1 VTFAL
6 SGSTITQS
14 GTDTNLSGLAGI
26 AGVVTRVEGAGTYIK
41 TRYYLP
47 AATNLTYNNLSWD
60 PRSECLIFGSGG
72 SLLQAATTTSVL
84 TIGNQITQSGGTY
97 SHQSEA
103 LIFTGNQG
111 NAYQVAQGFRVL
123 QGTFNWY
130 SGIIRAQEGMGFG
143 ATQYDNGGAVGTLKG
158 YIGPYAAL
166 EVMRTPSGQ
175 TNESC
180 QLQFACDPAFVVDGM
195 TVRGYGTTPP
205 SYLISLASTTAYTT
219 PFAFNLEGGGGIT
232 AQAAGR
238 ITNFANFCGLQS
250 KASPKGFNL
259 FLGSLI
265 RGVNQALGSA
275 VVIVEHN
282 VDPSHPQGY
291 VELRNEVDCTF
302 KNIAGATQQGVVLYC
317 KDTNNGKRQTYNL
330 NGVVINNTA
339 DKVYIGT
346 SGATGN
352 VNFAGLTNSILLAA
366 VVRNTAGTVVGVDD
380 TGLNAKDYRSISG
393 TKGAD
398 DFRFYSWGYGFLP
411 DTSVEILKSDKVAK
425 FLSKTLLP
433 DTAVTLT
440 EAQAVAKLA
449 SSFTVAGTVLTVTAS
464 STLDDLYDSMKAYKT
479 RPVQTQLEFPGIG
492 VQPVTAAGD
501 QLTTAMTVT
510 VNAGVTLAGGAKFK
524 SLSSG
529 LITLLGS
536 ITGFE
541 VVGNVTQAT
550 PTNLTSVTITGTLAY
565 NTATATPVTYTNVT
579 AGTVNNSGAGL
590 VTVKR
595 INSTLT
601 AGTNVVAF
609 APTSIAFTLG
619 GGRIRVLDNLGV
631 EQYNQTADGTF
642 ELPAAATG
650 TWTYTIRKYAQ
661 LPIVGAVTI
670 DGTTKAIFA
679 AYIPDTQVVDTEANV
694 AAYTAL
700 DSSQQIYDYL
710 SLYGATAAGIAF
722 GSVASKGFGTLAVP
736 AGLILNPAAAAI
748 VAISA
753 GVVTTKT
760 NGLSESVT
768 LISTGNIVQGAA
780 TLSGNVA
787 LRAANLDSELIYSAD
802 AITFYSSAADRNAG
816 TNPGASVTGGLYR
829 FKLGATVSGVLLSG
843 TVALRV
849 TVGGITFFADVALAA
864 GRNVLDLGVQS
875 QLAALNAKTL
885 TIAQLNATT
894 IPVDLYKIK
903 GQVINGNGSELTPW
917 GP

>member
-1 VTFAL
+1 MTFAL

-26 AGVVTRVEGAGTYIK
+26 AGVVTRVEGAGTYVK

-60 PRSECLIFGSGG
+60 PRSECLIFGAGG
-72 SLLQAATTTSVL
+72 SLLQAATTTSIL
-84 TIGNQITQSGGTY
+84 TIGNQITQFGGTY

-103 LIFTGNQG
+103 IIFTGNQG
-111 NAYQVAQGFRVL
+111 NAYQVVQGFRVL

-158 YIGPYAAL
+158 YIGPYAVL
-166 EVMRTPSGQ
+166 EIMRTPSGQ

-180 QLQFACDPAFVVDGM
+180 QLQFACDPSFIVDGM

-238 ITNFANFCGLQS
+238 TTNFANFFGLQS
-250 KASPKGFNL
+250 KASPKGFNM

-265 RGVNQALGSA
+265 RGVNQILGSA

-346 SGATGN
+346 SDASGN
-352 VNFAGLTNSILLAA
+352 VKFAGLANSILLAA
-366 VVRNTAGTVVGVDD
+366 VTRNTSGTVVGVDD
-380 TGLNAKDYRSISG
+380 TGLNAKDYRSITG

-425 FLSKTLLP
+425 FLPKTLLP

-440 EAQAVAKLA
+440 ESQAVAKLA
-449 SSFTVAGTVLTVTAS
+449 SSFTVASNVLTVTAS
-464 STLDDLYDSMKAYKT
+464 STLDNLYDAMKAYKT
-479 RPVQTQLEFPGIG
+479 RPVQTQLEFPSIA
-492 VQPVTAAGD
+492 VQPVTATGD
-501 QLTTAMTVT
+501 QLTTSMTVT
-510 VNAGVTLAGGAKFK
+510 INAGVTLSGGTKFK

-529 LITLLGS
+529 VITLLGS

-541 VVGNVTQAT
+541 VVGNVTQSA
-550 PTNLTSVTITGTLAY
+550 PTNLSNVSISGTLTY
-565 NTATATPVTYTNVT
+565 NTSSATAVTFTNVT
-579 AGTVNNSGAGL
+579 ANTVSNSGVGF

-601 AGTNVVAF
+601 VGTNVVAF
-609 APTSIAFTLG
+609 APTSLAFTLG

-631 EQYNQTADGTF
+631 EQFNQASDGAF
-642 ELPAAATG
+642 ELPSAATG

-670 DGTTKAIFA
+670 DGTTKAIVA

-694 AAYTAL
+694 TAYTAL

-710 SLYGATAAGIAF
+710 SLYGATATGIVF
-722 GSVASKGFGTLAVP
+722 GSVASKGFGTLTVP
-736 AGLILNPAAAAI
+736 AGLTLNPAAVSI

-780 TLSGNVA
+780 TLSSDVA
-787 LRAANLDSELIYSAD
+787 IRATNLDSEIVYTVDSV
-802 AITFYSSAADRNAG
+802 TFYPSIGDRNAG
-816 TNPGASVTGGLYR
+816 TNPGVTTTGGLYR
-829 FKLGATVSGVLLSG
+829 FKLGSTVSSVPLSG
-843 TVALRV
+843 VVALRV
-849 TVGGITFFADVALAA
+849 IAGGVTLFSNLTLSA
-864 GRNVLDLGVQS
+864 GKNILDLGVQA
-875 QLAALNAKTL
+875 QLAALSAKTL
-885 TIAQLNATT
+885 TLAQIEASKVLALKSDVWAAAN
-894 IPVDLYKIK
+894 
-903 GQVINGNGSELTPW
+903 
-917 GP
+917 